1 MKFKK
6 PEFSK
11 LIVIITGLLFI
22 IVLLDIRIAT
32 GNGVDVSGYAMQEII
47 TTGSILAA
55 SIIFYLN
62 KSKIENLSKGKLRY
76 ALLKIR
82 LEIRLKGLLPEDSY
96 ATVAGELDEINAMI
110 DSKLDGSLEEAIQ
123 AEVDGNI

>member
-1 MKFKK
+1 MKFKR

-11 LIVIITGLLFI
+11 LIVVITGLLFI

-96 ATVAGELDEINAMI
+96 ATVASELDEINAMI

>member
-96 ATVAGELDEINAMI
+96 ATVAGELDELNAMI